1 MKSKKLIIENLNS
14 ADKYLKETKANLLEM
29 KRLIDCTKKNKR
41 EKLEEYEDLLCTYRN
56 LLEVKKILESK
67 T

>member
-14 ADKYLKETKANLLEM
+14 TDKYLKETKENLLEM
-29 KRLIDCTKKNKR
+29 KCLIDRTKKNKR
-41 EKLEEYEDLLCTYRN
+41 ERLEKYEDLLCAYEN

-67 T
+67 I